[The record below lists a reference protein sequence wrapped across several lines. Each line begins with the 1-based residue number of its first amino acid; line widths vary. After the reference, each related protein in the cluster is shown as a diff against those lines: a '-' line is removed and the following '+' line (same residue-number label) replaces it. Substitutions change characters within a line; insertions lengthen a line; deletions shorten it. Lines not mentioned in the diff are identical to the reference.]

1 MSSSQAARCC
11 RDVRELPVSQQ
22 RASIT
27 ACIPLTDRARRCRCV
42 SLWQITSPCSQ
53 PFWGDVPP
61 RQRLKEILR
70 ISVVLTSPNASH
82 ITLCFL
88 LLPGSQADISALPKC
103 RFLCGNRCCQ
113 RQVSIRPPALVL
125 ALRGA
130 QAQDPPRRNGC
141 QIESFWFQIRS
152 DLPVSQHTSAKS
164 SFSQFTAS

>member
-11 RDVRELPVSQQ
+11 RDVRELPMSQQ

-27 ACIPLTDRARRCRCV
+27 ACIPLTNRARRCRCV

-88 LLPGSQADISALPKC
+88 LLPSSQADISALPKC

-113 RQVSIRPPALVL
+113 RQVSIRPPLLCWLSVG
-125 ALRGA
+125 LRLRIPCGGMGA
-130 QAQDPPRRNGC
+130 R
-141 QIESFWFQIRS
+141 
-152 DLPVSQHTSAKS
+152 LK
-164 SFSQFTAS
+164 ASGFR